1 MTAIRI
7 PAQIR
12 IMALAQFPRISVD
25 PAVCGGRPVVT
36 GTRMRVSDILDMLA
50 EGATEAQIAGD
61 FPYIVPADVRACLSF
76 AARSADHPVVTAAE

>member
-1 MTAIRI
+1 LTAIRI

-12 IMALAQFPRISVD
+12 SMTLAQFPRISVD
-25 PAVCGGRPVVT
+25 PAVCGGRPVVA

-50 EGATEAQIAGD
+50 DGATEAEIAGD